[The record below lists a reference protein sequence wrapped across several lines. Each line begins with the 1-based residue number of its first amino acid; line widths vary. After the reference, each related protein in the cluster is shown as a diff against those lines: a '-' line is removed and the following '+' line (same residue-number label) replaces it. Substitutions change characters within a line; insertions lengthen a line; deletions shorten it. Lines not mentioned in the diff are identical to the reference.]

1 MYLNHSTAG
10 ALAIK
15 PIIDK
20 YTEDLT
26 EKERSVLWISGI
38 TAAILPDFD
47 IAYSVLAGVDDH
59 RSFVTHGLFLYLVAS
74 VTIYLLSYLQKKDV
88 FGKKFFRMLSV
99 VFLVGIL
106 SHLFIDFIFGGIA
119 FFAPFSYQIFGFNMD
134 IQKRPGNRFTDYTLS
149 KYMLVEIVIFIFF
162 LKFLKG
168 KKYLLPRL
176 ASLFY
181 FFMALI
187 AFITVSF
194 IFD

>member
-20 YTEDLT
+20 YSEDLT
-26 EKERSVLWISGI
+26 EKEKSVLWISGI

-59 RSFVTHGLFLYLVAS
+59 RSFVTHGLFLYLMAS
-74 VTIYLLSYLQKKDV
+74 VIIYLLSYFQKKDA
-88 FGKKFFRMLSV
+88 FGKKFFRLLSV

-106 SHLFIDFIFGGIA
+106 SHLFIDLIFGGIA
-119 FFAPFSYQIFGFNMD
+119 YFAPFSYQIFGFNMN
-134 IQKRPGNRFTDYTLS
+134 IQDRPGNRFTDYVFS
-149 KYMLVEIVIFIFF
+149 KYMVIEVMVFILF
-162 LKFLKG
+162 LKFLRD
-168 KKYLLPRL
+168 KKYIFPKLL
-176 ASLFY
+176 SLFY
-181 FFMALI
+181 FFMAII
-187 AFITVSF
+187 AFIVVSF